1 MGEVNLLNFTI
12 GPVMTWDEI
21 LSVSA
26 NQVPYFRTPEFSKI
40 MLDNEQ
46 MMIDYSGAPE
56 NSRCVFLT
64 GSGSMGMEAAVTN
77 FLSEKDRVII
87 INGGSFGHRFVELC
101 EHHSISYKDIKL
113 SLGEALTADNLEGL
127 DVSNYSA
134 LLINMHET
142 STGVLYDM
150 KLVADYCKRHGLF
163 LIVDAISSFM
173 ADWIDMTEL
182 GIDVMITSSQK
193 AFACAP
199 GITMITM
206 SPRAI
211 SRLNETSCC
220 NVYMDL
226 KLALSNGDR
235 GQTPFTP
242 AVLTLLQINKRL
254 HMVDSRGGM
263 AGECKRVGD
272 IAEYFRK
279 KIVDLPLVN
288 VSHSLSNAVTALH
301 PTNEQS
307 SKELCD
313 KLKDEYGIW
322 VCPNGGSLADY
333 MFRVGHIGNI
343 TFGDIDRLVEGLK
356 ECLN

>member
-1 MGEVNLLNFTI
+1 MLNFTI

-21 LSVSA
+21 LSISG

-40 MLDNEQ
+40 MLDNEK
-46 MMIDYSGAPE
+46 MMLNYSGAPE
-56 NSRCVFLT
+56 NSRCAFLT

-77 FLSEKDRVII
+77 FLSEKDRVLI
-87 INGGSFGHRFVELC
+87 INGGSFGQRFVELC
-101 EHHSISYKDIKL
+101 EHHHISYKDIQL
-113 SLGEALTADNLEGL
+113 SLGEALTVDKLECEDG
-127 DVSNYSA
+127 SQFSA

-142 STGVLYDM
+142 STGALYDM
-150 KLVADYCKRHGLF
+150 KLVADYCKRYGLF

-173 ADWIDMTEL
+173 ADWVDMTEL

-206 SPRAI
+206 SSRAI
-211 SRLNETSCC
+211 SRLNEIICS

-226 KLALSNGDR
+226 KLALSNAER

-242 AVLTLLQINKRL
+242 AVLTILQINKRL

-263 AGECKRVGD
+263 TGECKRVGE
-272 IAEYFRK
+272 IADYFRN
-279 KIVDLPLVN
+279 KIVDLPLEN

-301 PTNEQS
+301 PTNGQS
-307 SKELCD
+307 AKEVCD
-313 KLKDEYGIW
+313 KLKDKFGIW
-322 VCPNGGSLADY
+322 VCPNGGSMADY

-343 TFGDIDRLVEGLK
+343 SFVDIDRLAVGLK

>member
-1 MGEVNLLNFTI
+1 
-12 GPVMTWDEI
+12 
-21 LSVSA
+21 
-26 NQVPYFRTPEFSKI
+26 
-40 MLDNEQ
+40 
-46 MMIDYSGAPE
+46 
-56 NSRCVFLT
+56 
-64 GSGSMGMEAAVTN
+64 
-77 FLSEKDRVII
+77 
-87 INGGSFGHRFVELC
+87 
-101 EHHSISYKDIKL
+101 
-113 SLGEALTADNLEGL
+113 
-127 DVSNYSA
+127 
-134 LLINMHET
+134 
-142 STGVLYDM
+142 
-150 KLVADYCKRHGLF
+150 
-163 LIVDAISSFM
+163 M

-211 SRLNETSCC
+211 SGLNETSCC